1 MVTKRFKV
9 RGLTLNLDGSED
21 HEWCEHNFGK
31 DYRQLL
37 AEQRETWEKAHAP
50 ELPLL
55 QLPLVPTDGRASN
68 SISEA
73 TKKVQEVALK
83 YPREGDETTGDEDT
97 DIEESGFLD
106 LVESDEEGDNE
117 DCAVISLD

>member
-1 MVTKRFKV
+1 MVTKSLKV
-9 RGLTLNLDGSED
+9 CGLTLNLDGSEN

-37 AEQRETWEKAHAP
+37 TEQREAWKKVNDQK
-50 ELPLL
+50 LPPL

-73 TKKVQEVALK
+73 AKKIQKVALK
-83 YPREGDETTGDEDT
+83 NPPRGRRDDG
-97 DIEESGFLD
+97 
-106 LVESDEEGDNE
+106 
-117 DCAVISLD
+117 